1 MLLSLE
7 TLLYRKGDI
16 WMEISKIAD
25 GLKALG
31 DPTRLQM
38 VALMKHRDCCVC
50 EFTPIFNI
58 SQPAISRHLSRLKS
72 AGLVTESRKGQRVFY
87 SLNQSKFEELG
98 FSLTHLPDL
107 SEKLMELE
115 EKGLLVNCDA

>member
-1 MLLSLE
+1 M
-7 TLLYRKGDI
+7 DVN
-16 WMEISKIAD
+16 KIAD
-25 GLKALG
+25 GFKALG

-38 VALMKHRDCCVC
+38 VALLKHRDCCVC

-72 AGLVTESRKGQRVFY
+72 EGFVTENRRGQWVFY
-87 SLNQSKFEELG
+87 SLNRSKFEELG
-98 FSLTHLPDL
+98 FSLSQLPDL
-107 SEKLMELE
+107 SEKFKELE